1 VGDLLTLIW
10 GLPEEETMKPQK
22 FILINQQV
30 KNRAINAVES
40 INIDDACRVVI
51 DAADLRTLE
60 QNAKL
65 HVMLGDISKQVAWQ
79 GMKFNPVVW
88 KRLVTASYLREIRE
102 HPMLIP
108 ALDGSGVD
116 IIYEKTSKMGKKKV
130 AGLIEWCYMWGAE
143 NGVIWSE
150 KSRREK

>member
-1 VGDLLTLIW
+1 
-10 GLPEEETMKPQK
+10 MKPQK
-22 FILINQQV
+22 FVIINEQV
-30 KNRAINAVES
+30 RQRVIAFAGS
-40 INIDDACRVVI
+40 INPAENIQVVFSK
-51 DAADLRTLE
+51 ADLRTLE

-143 NGVIWSE
+143 NGAIWSE

>member
-1 VGDLLTLIW
+1 
-10 GLPEEETMKPQK
+10 MKPQK
-22 FILINQQV
+22 FVIINEQV
-30 KNRAINAVES
+30 RQRVIAFAGS
-40 INIDDACRVVI
+40 INPAENIQVVFSK
-51 DAADLRTLE
+51 ADLRTLE

-65 HVMLGDISKQVAWQ
+65 HPMLGDISKQVAWQ